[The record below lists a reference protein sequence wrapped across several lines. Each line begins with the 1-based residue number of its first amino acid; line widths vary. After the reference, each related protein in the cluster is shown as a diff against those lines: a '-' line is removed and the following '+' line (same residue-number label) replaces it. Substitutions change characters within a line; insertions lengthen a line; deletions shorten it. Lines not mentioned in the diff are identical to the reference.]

1 MRPKRRNSLEMA
13 TPNLSR
19 ESDSVGRDR
28 AKEVRMFSVWINGQ
42 QREGIDEG
50 WIVRTIQGL
59 RRDGEDVCV
68 RIAVKASGLDL
79 GVSAGA
85 CAPSGGGRE
94 PTASERRI
102 LDLWNA
108 CGLQGQT
115 DFPPGQLIQC
125 LKRLERAI

>member
-1 MRPKRRNSLEMA
+1 MIR
-13 TPNLSR
+13 
-19 ESDSVGRDR
+19 
-28 AKEVRMFSVWINGQ
+28 VWINGQ
-42 QREGIDEG
+42 QRDGIDEG

-68 RIAVKASGLDL
+68 RVNVKAGSLDL
-79 GVSAGA
+79 AVSAGA
-85 CAPSGGGRE
+85 CPPGGGRRE

-102 LDLWNA
+102 FDLWDA
-108 CGLQGQT
+108 CGLQGQA